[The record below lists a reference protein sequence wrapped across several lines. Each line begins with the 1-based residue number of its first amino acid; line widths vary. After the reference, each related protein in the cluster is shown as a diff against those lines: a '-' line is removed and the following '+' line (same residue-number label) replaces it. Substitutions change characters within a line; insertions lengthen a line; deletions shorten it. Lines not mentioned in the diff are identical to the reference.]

1 MSEKKAI
8 RVKKRIK
15 IRKKI
20 NTKKQ
25 KRIENW
31 KAAGHNI
38 FTTLIILFSIIALYL
53 LLYGL
58 ILEPNIPRHFYGP
71 GDFKESILFFGS
83 LLIIAI
89 SYFAIKMIR
98 YKPLNFEWWN
108 NIRLFIYVR
117 FDLDKYVVLKSLGV
131 KYHIRK
137 KKKKKR
143 KSHSVRDSHAES

>member
-1 MSEKKAI
+1 MSENKGRK
-8 RVKKRIK
+8 VKKRIK

-25 KRIENW
+25 KRLESW

-38 FTTLIILFSIIALYL
+38 FTTLLILFSIIALYL

-71 GDFKESILFFGS
+71 GDFKESILLLVS

-89 SYFAIKMIR
+89 SYLGIIMIS
-98 YKPLNFEWWN
+98 YKPINFEWWN
-108 NIRLFIYVR
+108 SIRLFIYVK
-117 FDLDKYVVLKSLGV
+117 FDLDKYIALKRLGI
-131 KYHIRK
+131 KYHNRNK
-137 KKKKKR
+137 KKKKAYPR
-143 KSHSVRDSHAES
+143 NQ